1 MDYEQARFN
10 MVEQQI
16 RTWEVLDQQVLDL
29 MSALPREDFVP
40 PALRDLAFADLQI
53 PLGHGATMMSPKLE
67 ARIVQT
73 LEIAPGDRVLEIGTG
88 SAYLTA
94 LLARLA
100 KHVYSVEIVPEL
112 SESAAHKLAAHDID
126 NVTLEVGDGARGWPG
141 YAPYDVIVLTGS
153 TGILPAG
160 VQDTL
165 APGGRLFAIVGA
177 APAMVARLVT
187 RVTDNAFRTTD
198 LFETCVPPLKNALQ
212 PERFVF

>member
-1 MDYEQARFN
+1 MDFEQARFN

-40 PALRDLAFADLQI
+40 PPLRDLAFADLQI
-53 PLGHGATMMSPKLE
+53 PLGHGAAMMQPKLE
-67 ARIVQT
+67 ARILQA

-88 SAYLTA
+88 SGYLTA

-112 SESAAHKLAAHDID
+112 SESAARKLAAHDID
-126 NVTLEVGDGARGWPG
+126 NVTLEVGDAAQGRPEH
-141 YAPYDVIVLTGS
+141 APYDVIVLTGS
-153 TGILPAG
+153 TGVLPT
-160 VQDTL
+160 VIQDML
-165 APGGRLFAIVGA
+165 APGGRLFAIVGT

-187 RVTDNAFRTTD
+187 RVTGNAFRSAD
-198 LFETCVPPLKNALQ
+198 LFETCVPPLRNSLQ